1 MRKALT
7 AIILASLLAAP
18 AEAASWQDQAIDSR
32 PGAFVGAR
40 LKLPLGHQAEAKP
53 RAELAFAPTQSR
65 ISSGG
70 VVRTRIGEGLAFGIT
85 PKAKPTLTLA
95 GMRADT
101 ALGLTRMGRSD
112 AEQKLG
118 VSTGGWVAIGVGAA
132 VLVGL
137 GTVYILFKEAE
148 ECHEADGAWTALKD
162 DCLRDRV
169 FPNHS
174 RARRLSVHWDVRWVA
189 HDPLHPGDDGRVE
202 RKVEIGLVRD
212 MRVGEQA
219 NVGDA
224 DPIANQPIPIGE
236 TLVH

>member
-32 PGAFVGAR
+32 PGAFLGAR

-70 VVRTRIGEGLAFGIT
+70 LVRTRIGEGLAFGIT

-101 ALGLTRMGRSD
+101 ALGLTRRSRSN

-132 VLVGL
+132 VVIAGVAYLAWAEHVRDCGAAR
-137 GTVYILFKEAE
+137 TVA
-148 ECHEADGAWTALKD
+148 
-162 DCLRDRV
+162 
-169 FPNHS
+169 HS
-174 RARRLSVHWDVRWVA
+174 RSNGSRSDPPSASYLGIHRNMLWVT

-202 RKVEIGLVRD
+202 RKVEVGLVRD

-219 NVGDA
+219 NVADA
-224 DPIANQPIPIGE
+224 DPIADQPIPIGE